1 MDSDRCWQHV
11 EEMLKVMDHAFKF
24 LGTGQNL
31 DEIYV
36 DPNIDDDEAKL
47 RKEIAELQKAE
58 VDIRSKRKTNRT
70 LLRKTS
76 EVM

>member
-1 MDSDRCWQHV
+1 
-11 EEMLKVMDHAFKF
+11 MDHAFKF

-58 VDIRSKRKTNRT
+58 VEIRSKRKTNRT
-70 LLRKTS
+70 LLRKTL

>member
-1 MDSDRCWQHV
+1 
-11 EEMLKVMDHAFKF
+11 MDHAFKF

>member
-1 MDSDRCWQHV
+1 
-11 EEMLKVMDHAFKF
+11 MDHAFKF

-58 VDIRSKRKTNRT
+58 VEVRSKRKTNRT

>member
-1 MDSDRCWQHV
+1 
-11 EEMLKVMDHAFKF
+11 MDHAFKF

-58 VDIRSKRKTNRT
+58 VEIRSKRKTNRT

>member
-1 MDSDRCWQHV
+1 
-11 EEMLKVMDHAFKF
+11 MDHAFKF

-70 LLRKTS
+70 LLRKTL

>member
-1 MDSDRCWQHV
+1 
-11 EEMLKVMDHAFKF
+11 MDHAFKF

-47 RKEIAELQKAE
+47 RKEIAEL
-58 VDIRSKRKTNRT
+58 
-70 LLRKTS
+70 
-76 EVM
+76 

>member
-1 MDSDRCWQHV
+1 
-11 EEMLKVMDHAFKF
+11 MDHAFKF

-76 EVM
+76 EAM